1 MNFSACQCSTFFYLI
16 RNKYTRLY
24 KSPASAGIT
33 SFKRYPLSV
42 KQSGEGFAGGMEI
55 FSSYKIKAIRDA
67 PSRGLLVSLS
77 LLSFFFF
84 SRLFYFS
91 RRFLFFL
98 HIATK
103 GSSWRK
109 MLSQRNSASLQNAFK
124 CRAFIPPRLQMHL
137 RKRTRL
143 RMRFIRQLLICKA
156 VDDAIVD
163 GGKASERASERSVR
177 IDAFKRQNRESV
189 THCCLL
195 IYITAVRTRS
205 HVLLEI

>member
-1 MNFSACQCSTFFYLI
+1 MSKFTIAEFQRLPVLNVLLFNSQQIHST
-16 RNKYTRLY
+16 Y

-91 RRFLFFL
+91 HRFLFFL

-163 GGKASERASERSVR
+163 GEKRASERASG
-177 IDAFKRQNRESV
+177 ACES
-189 THCCLL
+189 
-195 IYITAVRTRS
+195 TRS
-205 HVLLEI
+205 NDKTERA